1 MGDVQQYQP
10 TTITFNKKDLSQAS
24 HSQTDSPT
32 ELSESSASAP
42 LAKKR
47 NRCFACKKRLG
58 LIPFTCKCGVL
69 TCIQHKWPDHH
80 CTYDFH
86 AEAVERLTK
95 DNPPVI
101 AEKITRI

>member
-1 MGDVQQYQP
+1 MLDVQQHRP
-10 TTITFNKKDLSQAS
+10 TIITFNKKDLSQQP
-24 HSQTDSPT
+24 HSQANSPT
-32 ELSESSASAP
+32 KLPEDSASAP

-58 LIPFTCKCGVL
+58 LIPVACKCGMV

-80 CTYDFH
+80 CTYDYH